1 MVAVA
6 RKRPDEKKTNRQ
18 RSTAS
23 QRAEMPENASTH
35 THTHKIE
42 RQTGRRLQNAGSSVK
57 FGNAS
62 GFDPP
67 NKNYPPLLFRKNYT
81 AVKFSPKK
89 KHFSRNG
96 IAKGTKPPR
105 NSSATISDRIQT
117 LITLR
122 LGKVSSRQVLLLL
135 FVCLFVFFKAGG
147 TVKLY
152 TRTENASLLYGK
164 WNRYKTIFKKTS
176 EDGVSASRW
185 PIASQNFGP
194 LQQVV
199 DELLHNRPAKK
210 KRKEKK
216 HKKS

>member
-1 MVAVA
+1 MPLVST
-6 RKRPDEKKTNRQ
+6 PPIKTTLHCC
-18 RSTAS
+18 SV
-23 QRAEMPENASTH
+23 
-35 THTHKIE
+35 KII
-42 RQTGRRLQNAGSSVK
+42 RRLS
-57 FGNAS
+57 F
-62 GFDPP
+62 PP
-67 NKNYPPLLFRKNYT
+67 Q
-81 AVKFSPKK
+81 K

-164 WNRYKTIFKKTS
+164 WNRYKTFFKKTS